1 MRAFISF
8 FLAVAL
14 FSPSVWAFQAECMIP
29 GEKFV
34 ACDVTILE
42 EDLLIHYSQEK
53 NQKLNQTIAGAK
65 IRKIA
70 TGKANRQSAE
80 KTFLFGPLM
89 FFSFLDREGRGK
101 ETVGID
107 YLNPKG
113 KLKFLL
119 FRLPSSDAY
128 TFGTSLR
135 KISGPH

>member
-1 MRAFISF
+1 MRTFLSF
-8 FLAVAL
+8 FLAMAL
-14 FSPSVWAFQAECMIP
+14 FSPSLWAFQAECMIP
-29 GEKFV
+29 GKKFV
-34 ACDVTILE
+34 ACDVAVLE
-42 EDLLIHYSQEK
+42 GDLLIQYTQEENK
-53 NQKLNQTIAGAK
+53 KLDQTIAGTK

-70 TGKANRQSAE
+70 IGKANRQSAE

-107 YLNPKG
+107 YLTPKG

-135 KISGPH
+135 KISSPR

>member
-1 MRAFISF
+1 MRTFVSF

-14 FSPSVWAFQAECMIP
+14 FSPSLWAFQAECMIP
-29 GEKFV
+29 SEKFV
-34 ACDVTILE
+34 ACDVTVLE
-42 EDLLIHYSQEK
+42 EDLLIQYPQEK

-70 TGKANRQSAE
+70 TGKADRQGAE
-80 KTFLFGPLM
+80 RTFLFGPLM

-107 YLNPKG
+107 YLNQKG

-119 FRLPSSDAY
+119 LRLKSGDAY

-135 KISGPH
+135 KISGPR